1 MKRMIIVASILST
14 AIAGEAIADC
24 NTPPTKNLKKIL
36 SGQTVCAV
44 KGNGD
49 KWQEEHNKD
58 GTLWDYKKGPNDPV
72 DPRSKVGSWSVNETG
87 QGAAKKEEVCYDY
100 ANAGRYCYTL
110 HQTGQRQY
118 DLCTNGALDVNAT
131 LKPISAGGC
140 GN

>member
-1 MKRMIIVASILST
+1 MKRTIIVASILST
-14 AIAGEAIADC
+14 AIAGEAMADC

-72 DPRSKVGSWSVNETG
+72 DPRSQVGRWSVNETT
-87 QGAAKKEEVCYDY
+87 QGTAKKEEVCYDY

-110 HQTGQRQY
+110 HFTGPKQY

-131 LKPISAGGC
+131 LKSLPNGGC
-140 GN
+140 GY